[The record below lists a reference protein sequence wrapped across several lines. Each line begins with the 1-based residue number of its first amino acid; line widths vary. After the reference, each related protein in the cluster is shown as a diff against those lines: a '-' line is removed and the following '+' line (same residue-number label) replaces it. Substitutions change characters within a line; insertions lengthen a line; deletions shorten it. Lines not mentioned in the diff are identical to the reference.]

1 MDYLT
6 PKAAETVTIM
16 QDRYEQLLD
25 VETRVD
31 VAVQLICDVDFFNKE
46 SLLRVLG
53 TERAIEH
60 ADNMRKEEEER
71 LRKYRE
77 QHGYDE

>member
-6 PKAAETVTIM
+6 PKAAETVTIK

-71 LRKYRE
+71 LRK
-77 QHGYDE
+77 